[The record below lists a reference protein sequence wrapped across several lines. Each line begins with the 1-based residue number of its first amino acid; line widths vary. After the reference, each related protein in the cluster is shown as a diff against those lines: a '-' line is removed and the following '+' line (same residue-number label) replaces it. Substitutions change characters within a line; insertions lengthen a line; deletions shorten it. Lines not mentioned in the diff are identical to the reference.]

1 MYAVVGCGRCSALW
15 VVEGWPETTQCPRC
29 RKRHRFERLKKF
41 VETEDPERA
50 REARAS
56 MLADRED
63 AAADLNF
70 SRLARDAEEAGVDDA
85 EYLEASGVNA
95 DAVEAAGDRAEGR
108 VGGSRSRREVVVD
121 ALRAL
126 DRPTEEEV
134 VEHVRGGGISPEYV
148 RKALRKLEA
157 RGEITERDGHY
168 RLL

>member
-15 VVEGWPETTQCPRC
+15 VVEGRPETSQCPRC

-63 AAADLNF
+63 PAIDLDVT
-70 SRLARDAEEAGVDDA
+70 RLARDAEEAGVDDA
-85 EYLEASGVNA
+85 EYLEASGV
-95 DAVEAAGDRAEGR
+95 DAEAVQAAGEGQEK
-108 VGGSRSRREVVVD
+108 GSRSRRGAVLD

-126 DRPTEEEV
+126 NRPTEEEV
-134 VEHVRGGGISPEYV
+134 VEYVRGGGISPEYV
-148 RKALRKLEA
+148 RKALCKLEA
-157 RGEITERDGHY
+157 RGEVTEQDGHY